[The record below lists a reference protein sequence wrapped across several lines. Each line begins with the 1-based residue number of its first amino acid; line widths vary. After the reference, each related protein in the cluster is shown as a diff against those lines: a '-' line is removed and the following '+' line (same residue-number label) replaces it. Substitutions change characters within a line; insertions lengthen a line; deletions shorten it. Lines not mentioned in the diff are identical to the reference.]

1 MGGIATSEQL
11 KEIQKVWKNLE
22 TGGNNKVAS
31 TVAKAVKEV
40 GLFVEES
47 DNDDEVEEESRN
59 SAPVNE
65 EEVHRAIFESG
76 EVDTNKIYQM
86 TLQILLIWNQT
97 LKLRKDHLLKTQKK
111 YCMSNPREND

>member
-1 MGGIATSEQL
+1 M
-11 KEIQKVWKNLE
+11 E

-40 GLFVEES
+40 GLFVEDS

-65 EEVHRAIFESG
+65 KLIVQFLNQVKLIP
-76 EVDTNKIYQM
+76 NKIYQM
-86 TLQILLIWNQT
+86 TLQILLIWNQK
-97 LKLRKDHLLKTQKK
+97 LKLRKDHLLKTKKK
-111 YCMSNPREND
+111 YCMSIKRKRLVISDDEEE

>member
-1 MGGIATSEQL
+1 M
-11 KEIQKVWKNLE
+11 E

-40 GLFVEES
+40 GLFVEDS

-65 EEVHRAIFESG
+65 EADRTILNQVKLIP
-76 EVDTNKIYQM
+76 NKIYQM
-86 TLQILLIWNQT
+86 TLQILLIWNQK
-97 LKLRKDHLLKTQKK
+97 LQLRKDHLLKTKKK